1 MAIGYGISSNGR
13 HSGGSQRNNPLTD
26 ADERRRGTG
35 TDIIATMTIFGQLP
49 SLKNRRRMIPAKG
62 NRKPMLIKSA
72 EAISYEQA
80 FLMAIPQRMR
90 IGYDG
95 PVSVKVRVHYQ
106 SRRSDLS
113 IEFLFDLLQKSGII
127 KNDNQIM
134 HTEAWKGKDADN
146 PRVHFTVS
154 KWEEVHA

>member
-1 MAIGYGISSNGR
+1 MET
-13 HSGGSQRNNPLTD
+13 HKNN
-26 ADERRRGTG
+26 
-35 TDIIATMTIFGQLP
+35 IVATATIFGNLP
-49 SLKNRRRMIPAKG
+49 SLKNRRRLIPGKG
-62 NRKPMLIKSA
+62 KRKPMIIKSRDA
-72 EAISYEQA
+72 MDYEQA
-80 FLMAIPQRMR
+80 FLMAIPKRMR
-90 IGYDG
+90 VGYEG
-95 PVSVKVRVHYQ
+95 QVSVKVRVHYQ

-113 IEFLFDLLQKSGII
+113 TELLFDLLQKSGII

>member
-1 MAIGYGISSNGR
+1 MSE
-13 HSGGSQRNNPLTD
+13 L
-26 ADERRRGTG
+26 
-35 TDIIATMTIFGQLP
+35 IASMTVFGNLP
-49 SLKNRRRMIPAKG
+49 SLKNRRRFIPGAG
-62 NRKPMLIKSA
+62 NRRPMLIKSS
-72 EAISYEQA
+72 EALQYEQA
-80 FLMAIPQRMR
+80 FLMAIPKRMR
-90 IGYDG
+90 VGYEG
-95 PVSVKVRVHYQ
+95 QVSVKVRVHYQ

-113 IEFLFDLLQKSGII
+113 TELLFDLLQKSGII